1 MRGKSGNKRLSW
13 RNNFIREKRK
23 NLEIQIKQIIEFVE
37 KNNEITRIDL
47 ENMLNIK
54 ESRARELLRYSV
66 ENNILEKL
74 GKTRNIKYVKKQNRR
89 KKLSNDFLMISL
101 LKNY

>member
-1 MRGKSGNKRLSW
+1 MKNLNYSYIEKKKEKKTVSKT
-13 RNNFIREKRK
+13 ETKKRK
-23 NLEIQIKQIIEFVE
+23 NLEIQIKRIIEFVE

-74 GKTRNIKYVKKQNRR
+74 GKTRNIKYVKK
-89 KKLSNDFLMISL
+89 
-101 LKNY
+101 